1 MEIKMKL
8 GQQLRIKQNQSLI
21 MTPQLQQ
28 AIKLLQLSN
37 IELAEF
43 IENAQ
48 LENPFLQEKNKL
60 IETKKEVLDK
70 ITPDTCD
77 NLINSNDP
85 LKKENNIDLENTFD
99 THLSSDFKMENKNLS
114 EKEII
119 NSSSLTSAGEV
130 IEKTLQNTT
139 SLREHIINQINIDF
153 KDVNSKIIAIRMID
167 FLHPSGWMITPIS
180 EIAQDLNI
188 DGLIIEEVLE
198 KLKKLEPSGIFSG
211 NLSEC
216 LKIQL
221 KDLNFYNSS
230 FKTLL
235 DNLEYLPQGKIKQV
249 SKLCGVSE
257 EKLFKMIKVIKTL
270 NPKPAELFSQEKV
283 LIDQPDIIVTKSE
296 KGWRIDLNNSNLP
309 TVNLDEDYIEEISN
323 FNLDEKGNNFA
334 VEKIGEARWLKK
346 AVEQRNKT
354 ILKVTSE
361 IVKKQ
366 VGFFKHGL
374 SHMKPMILKDIS
386 DAIGMHESTVSR
398 VTNSKLI
405 LTEWGAM
412 PLKHF
417 FSASIA
423 SSEDTV
429 MHAASAVR
437 ETIRSLISSEISS
450 KPLSDDKLAGIL
462 SKEGMEV
469 ARRTVAKYRD
479 MLNIP
484 SSSQRRRAS
493 RLQRFVSN

>member
-1 MEIKMKL
+1 MKL
-8 GQQLRIKQNQSLI
+8 GQQLKIKQNQSLI

-43 IENAQ
+43 IDNAQ
-48 LENPFLQEKNKL
+48 LENPFLEDKMAMSDNK
-60 IETKKEVLDK
+60 IKEAES
-70 ITPDTCD
+70 ITPNICD
-77 NLINSNDP
+77 NLTSTIDP
-85 LKKENNIDLENTFD
+85 LKKESIIDLDNTFD
-99 THLSSDFKMENKNLS
+99 THLSSDFNNENKNLY
-114 EKEII
+114 EKEILKST
-119 NSSSLTSAGEV
+119 NATSAGEV
-130 IEKTLQNTT
+130 IEKTLHNKI
-139 SLREHIINQINIDF
+139 SLREHIINQINIEF
-153 KDVNSKIIAIRMID
+153 KKPNEKSIGIGMID
-167 FLHPSGWMITPIS
+167 YLHPSGWFLTDMS
-180 EIAQDLNI
+180 EVAQDLNLDI
-188 DGLIIEEVLE
+188 LQIEETLK
-198 KLKKLEPSGIFSG
+198 KLKKLEPSGIFSE

-216 LKIQL
+216 LKTQL
-221 KDLNFYNSS
+221 KDQNYFNDSYRI
-230 FKTLL
+230 LL
-235 DNLEYLPQGKIKQV
+235 ENLEYLPLGKIKQV
-249 SKLCGVSE
+249 SKICKVSE
-257 EKLFKMIKVIKTL
+257 EKLFEMIKVIKTL
-270 NPKPAELFSQEKV
+270 NPKPAENYLQDKV

-296 KGWRIDLNNSNLP
+296 KGWRIDLNGSTLP
-309 TVNLDEDYIEEISN
+309 TVNLDEDYIEEVDN
-323 FNLDEKGNNFA
+323 FKLDEKGTSFTT
-334 VEKIGEARWLKK
+334 EKIGEARWLKK

-366 VGFFKHGL
+366 FGFFKHGL

-405 LTEWGAM
+405 LTEWGVM
-412 PLKHF
+412 PLKNF

-423 SSEDTV
+423 SSEDSE

-437 ETIRSLISSEISS
+437 ETIKSLISSEIAS
-450 KPLSDDKLAGIL
+450 KPLSDDKLAVIL

-479 MLNIP
+479 MLKIP

-493 RLQRFVSN
+493 RLQMCISN

>member
-1 MEIKMKL
+1 MKL
-8 GQQLRIKQNQSLI
+8 GQQLKIKQNQSLI

-43 IENAQ
+43 IDNAQ
-48 LENPFLQEKNKL
+48 LENPFLKEKTGLTEKKL
-60 IETKKEVLDK
+60 EPAENT
-70 ITPDTCD
+70 TPDICN
-77 NLINSNDP
+77 NLNNSTDP
-85 LKKENNIDLENTFD
+85 LKKDSNVDLENTFD
-99 THLSSDFKMENKNLS
+99 THLSSDFNRENKTLS

-119 NSSSLTSAGEV
+119 KSSNTTSAGEV
-130 IEKTLQNTT
+130 IEKTLENKI
-139 SLREHIINQINIDF
+139 SLREHLVNQINIDF
-153 KDVNSKIIAIRMID
+153 KDSTIKTIAIRMID
-167 FLHPSGWMITPIS
+167 FLHPSGWFITPVD
-180 EIAQDLNI
+180 EVAKDLNVDI
-188 DGLIIEEVLE
+188 SIIKEALD
-198 KLKKLEPSGIFSG
+198 KLKHLEPSGIFAE

-216 LKIQL
+216 LGNQL
-221 KDLNFYNSS
+221 KDLKLYNSS
-230 FKTLL
+230 FKILL
-235 DNLEYLPQGKIKQV
+235 DNLNYLPLGKIKQV
-249 SKLCGVSE
+249 SKLCNVSE
-257 EKLFKMIKVIKTL
+257 EKIFKMIKVIKTL
-270 NPKPAELFSQEKV
+270 NPKPADTFSQEKV
-283 LIDQPDIIVTKSE
+283 HIDQPDIIVTRSE

-309 TVNLDEDYIEEISN
+309 TVNLDEDYIEEINN
-323 FNLDEKGNNFA
+323 FKLDEKGNNFA
-334 VEKIGEARWLKK
+334 AEKIGEARWLKK

-354 ILKVTSE
+354 ILRVTSE

-366 VGFFKHGL
+366 VSFFKHGL

-423 SSEDTV
+423 SSENTE

-437 ETIRSLISSEISS
+437 ETIRSLISSEIAS

-484 SSSQRRRAS
+484 SSSQRRRET
-493 RLQRFVSN
+493 RLQRLVSN

>member
-1 MEIKMKL
+1 MKL

-43 IENAQ
+43 IDNAQ
-48 LENPFLQEKNKL
+48 LENPFLQEK
-60 IETKKEVLDK
+60 IELSVKKTNDAEN
-70 ITPDTCD
+70 ITPDICD
-77 NLINSNDP
+77 NLNNTTDP
-85 LKKENNIDLENTFD
+85 LKKESNVDLENTFD
-99 THLSSDFKMENKNLS
+99 THLSSDFNSENKNLS
-114 EKEII
+114 EREITK
-119 NSSSLTSAGEV
+119 SSNIASAGEV
-130 IEKTLQNTT
+130 IEKTLQNKI
-139 SLREHIINQINIDF
+139 SLREHLVNQINIDF
-153 KDVNSKIIAIRMID
+153 KDTTVKTIAIRMID
-167 FLHPSGWMITPIS
+167 YLHPSGWFITPIS
-180 EIAQDLNI
+180 EVALDLN
-188 DGLIIEEVLE
+188 LENVIIEKTLE
-198 KLKKLEPSGIFSG
+198 KLKKLEPSGIFSES
-211 NLSEC
+211 LSEC
-216 LKIQL
+216 LKYQL
-221 KDLNFYNSS
+221 KDLNLYNAS
-230 FKTLL
+230 FKILL
-235 DNLEYLPQGKIKQV
+235 ENLEYLPQGKIKQV

-257 EKLFKMIKVIKTL
+257 EKIFQMIKIIKTL
-270 NPKPAELFSQEKV
+270 NPKPADSFIQEKI
-283 LIDQPDIIVTKSE
+283 LIDQPDIIVTRSE

-309 TVNLDEDYIEEISN
+309 TVNLDEEYIEEISN

-334 VEKIGEARWLKK
+334 SEKIGEARWLKK

-354 ILKVTSE
+354 ILRVTSE

-366 VGFFKHGL
+366 VSFFKHGL

-423 SSEDTV
+423 SSEDSE

-437 ETIRSLISSEISS
+437 ETIRSLISSEIAA

-484 SSSQRRRAS
+484 SSSQRRRQS

>member
-1 MEIKMKL
+1 MKL

-43 IENAQ
+43 IDNAQ
-48 LENPFLQEKNKL
+48 LENPFLQDQTLLTDNK
-60 IETKKEVLDK
+60 TKDLENK
-70 ITPDTCD
+70 TPDICD
-77 NLINSNDP
+77 NLNNTEDP
-85 LKKENNIDLENTFD
+85 LKKESNIDVENTFD
-99 THLSSDFKMENKNLS
+99 THLSSDFKSENKNLS
-114 EKEII
+114 ERESR
-119 NSSSLTSAGEV
+119 NSSSTTSAGEV
-130 IEKTLQNTT
+130 IEKTLQNKI
-139 SLREHIINQINIDF
+139 SLREHLINQINIDF
-153 KDVNSKIIAIRMID
+153 KDTNIKTIAIRMID
-167 FLHPSGWMITPIS
+167 FLHPSGWFITPIS
-180 EIAQDLNI
+180 EVAQDLNI
-188 DGLIIEEVLE
+188 DSLLIEQALE
-198 KLKKLEPSGIFSG
+198 KLKKLEPSGIFSE

-216 LKIQL
+216 LTNQL
-221 KDLNFYNSS
+221 KDLNLYNGS
-230 FKTLL
+230 FKILL
-235 DNLEYLPQGKIKQV
+235 ENLEYLPQGKIKQV
-249 SKLCGVSE
+249 SKLCDVSE
-257 EKLFKMIKVIKTL
+257 EKIFQMIKMIKTL
-270 NPKPAELFSQEKV
+270 NPKPADIFAQEKV

-309 TVNLDEDYIEEISN
+309 TVNLDEDYIEEINN

-334 VEKIGEARWLKK
+334 AEKIGEARWLKK

-366 VGFFKHGL
+366 VSFFKHGL

-423 SSEDTV
+423 SNEDSE

-437 ETIRSLISSEISS
+437 ETIRSLISSEIAS
-450 KPLSDDKLAGIL
+450 KPLSDDKLSGIL

-493 RLQRFVSN
+493 RLQRLISN

>member
-1 MEIKMKL
+1 MKL
-8 GQQLRIKQNQSLI
+8 GQQLRIKQSQSLI

-37 IELAEF
+37 VELADF
-43 IENAQ
+43 IDNAQ
-48 LENPFLQEKNKL
+48 LENPFLQEKTKLMDNK
-60 IETKKEVLDK
+60 TKDSEN
-70 ITPDTCD
+70 ITPDICD
-77 NLINSNDP
+77 NLTNTTDP
-85 LKKENNIDLENTFD
+85 FKKESNIDLENTFD
-99 THLSSDFKMENKNLS
+99 THLSSDFKAENKNLY
-114 EKEII
+114 EREII
-119 NSSSLTSAGEV
+119 NSSSITSAGEV
-130 IEKTLQNTT
+130 IEKTLQNKI
-139 SLREHIINQINIDF
+139 SLREHLINQINIDF
-153 KDVNSKIIAIRMID
+153 KDSNMKVIAIRMID
-167 FLHPSGWMITPIS
+167 FLHPSGWFIIPIS
-180 EIAQDLNI
+180 EVAKELNI
-188 DGLIIEEVLE
+188 NSLLIEEALE
-198 KLKKLEPSGIFSG
+198 KLKKLEPSGIFSE

-216 LKIQL
+216 LKNQL
-221 KDLNFYNSS
+221 KELNLYNGS
-230 FKTLL
+230 FKILL
-235 DNLEYLPQGKIKQV
+235 ENLEYLPQGKIKQV

-257 EKLFKMIKVIKTL
+257 EKIFQMIKVIKTL
-270 NPKPAELFSQEKV
+270 NPKPADLFSQEKV

-309 TVNLDEDYIEEISN
+309 TVNLDEDYIEEINN

-334 VEKIGEARWLKK
+334 AEKIGEARWLKK

-354 ILKVTSE
+354 ILKVASE

-366 VGFFKHGL
+366 VSFFKHGL

-423 SSEDTV
+423 STEDSE

-437 ETIRSLISSEISS
+437 ETIRSLISSEIAS

-493 RLQRFVSN
+493 RLQRLVSN